1 LWSRRSRVR
10 VPSLTLVKSLP
21 RDRFCVSAPAW
32 RRRTVPPGL
41 DHEPLTCQSHAPN
54 ATRMSTIQIRNVPGQ
69 LHKQLKVR
77 AAQQGRT
84 LSDYLLDELR
94 VAAARPTMHEWID
107 ALDALPPGERAP
119 TPAAQV
125 IAEERRR

>member
-1 LWSRRSRVR
+1 
-10 VPSLTLVKSLP
+10 
-21 RDRFCVSAPAW
+21 
-32 RRRTVPPGL
+32 
-41 DHEPLTCQSHAPN
+41 
-54 ATRMSTIQIRNVPGQ
+54 MSTIQIRNVPEQ

-119 TPAAQV
+119 TFAAQV